1 MLGWLCQQ
9 RDYYT
14 AASVA
19 LSLLD
24 DAEAVYELCGIPR
37 SLEESMYHHKGLI
50 DGIKPLFRDSALGVV
65 SETLVSL
72 ADMAVA
78 CLIKGGSCMSTTLE
92 GFLARVRCDYAF
104 IRVSFCIL
112 LVTAFTTLAEYTVQ
126 CSSRLS
132 YARWYGGCGCVEGD
146 ST

>member
-1 MLGWLCQQ
+1 MLSWLCQQ

-37 SLEESMYHHKGLI
+37 SLEESMYHHKGLL
-50 DGIKPLFRDSALGVV
+50 DGIKPLVHYSDLGII
-65 SETLVSL
+65 SEKMVSL

-78 CLIKGGSCMSTTLE
+78 CLIKGGACMSSTLE
-92 GFLARVRCDYAF
+92 GFLARVRRFY
-104 IRVSFCIL
+104 L
-112 LVTAFTTLAEYTVQ
+112 
-126 CSSRLS
+126 
-132 YARWYGGCGCVEGD
+132 
-146 ST
+146 

>member
-1 MLGWLCQQ
+1 MCHR

-24 DAEAVYELCGIPR
+24 DAEAVYELRGIPS
-37 SLEESMYHHKGLI
+37 SLEESMYHHKGLL
-50 DGIKPLFRDSALGVV
+50 DGIQPLFHDSAHGVT

-78 CLIKGGSCMSTTLE
+78 CLIKGGACMSSTLE
-92 GFLARVRCDYAF
+92 GFLARVSLNSFECTF
-104 IRVSFCIL
+104 IRVSIDFCP
-112 LVTAFTTLAEYTVQ
+112 
-126 CSSRLS
+126 
-132 YARWYGGCGCVEGD
+132 
-146 ST
+146 